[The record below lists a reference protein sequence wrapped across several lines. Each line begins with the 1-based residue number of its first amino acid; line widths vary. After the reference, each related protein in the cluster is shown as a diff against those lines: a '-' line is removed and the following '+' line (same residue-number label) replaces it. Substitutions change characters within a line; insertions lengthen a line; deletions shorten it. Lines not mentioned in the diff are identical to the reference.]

1 MLNVKAITA
10 GYGAADVLHDV
21 ELHVDKGEI
30 VALLGANGA
39 GKSTLLKI
47 ITGLLQPRQ
56 GSIWFEDQQIDGKRP
71 EDLLRR
77 GIACVPERRRIFA
90 GLTVLENLQ
99 MGAYIERR
107 KEVIEEKLT
116 AVYERFPV
124 LKDRSRQQGETLS
137 GGEQQQLAI
146 ARALMSQPRL
156 LLLDEP
162 SIGLA
167 PNLVHSVMDLLTDLR
182 DDGLTIL
189 LVEQNIHDALEIADR
204 AYVIASGS
212 IEIEGSAEEL
222 REKGLELEQT
232 YLGEIS

>member
-1 MLNVKAITA
+1 
-10 GYGAADVLHDV
+10 
-21 ELHVDKGEI
+21 
-30 VALLGANGA
+30 
-39 GKSTLLKI
+39 
-47 ITGLLQPRQ
+47 
-56 GSIWFEDQQIDGKRP
+56 
-71 EDLLRR
+71 
-77 GIACVPERRRIFA
+77 
-90 GLTVLENLQ
+90 
-99 MGAYIERR
+99 
-107 KEVIEEKLT
+107 
-116 AVYERFPV
+116 
-124 LKDRSRQQGETLS
+124 
-137 GGEQQQLAI
+137 
-146 ARALMSQPRL
+146 MSQPRL